1 MEDIKFTAIYYDAFI
16 NNNGE
21 QELLPYVRLCPN
33 FMNTE
38 DTCFWHGISL
48 HSGLPFNTEKEA
60 LEFAGYVE
68 DFFKVMI
75 RDLENKG
82 E

>member
-1 MEDIKFTAIYYDAFI
+1 
-16 NNNGE
+16 
-21 QELLPYVRLCPN
+21 
-33 FMNTE
+33 MNTE